1 MILGISNIKSQQLIY
16 FPSYS
21 TRTNMALALFDLDN
35 TLLSDDSDYLWG
47 CFLVDKGLVDKS
59 TYDKANQHFYAEY
72 KLGTL
77 DIFEFLAFSLKPLTQ
92 FSMQE
97 LSVLHNEFMEKY
109 IKSAMTPKGAGQ
121 IQYHRDKGDI
131 IIIITATNSFVT
143 GPIAK
148 AFKVD
153 QLIATE
159 PEIIDDR
166 YTGQVTGTP
175 CFQGGKITRL
185 KQWLEDTSHNLE
197 GSTFYSDSHND
208 ISLLEIV
215 TTPVA
220 VDPDD
225 ELKAI
230 ALERNWEICSFR

>member
-1 MILGISNIKSQQLIY
+1 
-16 FPSYS
+16 
-21 TRTNMALALFDLDN
+21 MALALFDLDN
-35 TLLSDDSDYLWG
+35 TLLSDDSDFLWG

-59 TYDKANQHFYAEY
+59 TYDEANQRFYAEY
-72 KLGTL
+72 KQGTL

-97 LSVLHNEFMEKY
+97 LRVLHNEFMEKH
-109 IKSAMTPKGAGQ
+109 IKSAMTPKGAAQ
-121 IQYHRDKGDI
+121 IQQHRDKGDFTV
-131 IIIITATNSFVT
+131 IITATNSFVT

-166 YTGQVTGTP
+166 YTGQVAGTP

-185 KQWLEDTSHNLE
+185 NQWLESTSHNLE

-208 ISLLEIV
+208 ISLLERV
-215 TTPVA
+215 TSPVA

>member
-1 MILGISNIKSQQLIY
+1 
-16 FPSYS
+16 
-21 TRTNMALALFDLDN
+21 MALALFDLDN

-121 IQYHRDKGDI
+121 IQHHHDKGDI

-185 KQWLEDTSHNLE
+185 KQWLEDTSHSLE